1 MKLRNYFFGALAC
14 LALASCSSDDDAI
27 DSGQETG
34 GKYISVN
41 IATSGTT
48 RGTAGGYEAGITE
61 PDENNITNII
71 LVFYNGNNFLSA
83 DEATIKTSSEGSY
96 DPNVEAIAT
105 ATAYSVPSATNGE
118 PNRIV
123 AIING
128 GSLITEGNLNMEK
141 PNLEVLQKK
150 IADYGAK
157 TSGKF
162 VMSNSV
168 WEDNNGYTTVTSSNF
183 FASTDL
189 AEASPVDIYVERVNA
204 KVEMTFASGFTT
216 QSSIVYYQDGTNA
229 EVYPIPVK
237 FNLSCT
243 ADNSYLVK
251 QLPSGTDWQN
261 GWDWNSSDDKR
272 SFWAKSSATD
282 NQFTHYKYTNDTGE
296 NIGVSVGTVTPA
308 TPPQAI
314 SGKTNHS
321 LALTITE
328 TGKFYCLE
336 NTLQEKLTKALI
348 TTQFHTWNS
357 STSTLEPYYGD
368 ILNWHSTNYNSK
380 SAYLEAVKTEINNYI
395 NGATALTLKLIRKDK
410 YSDVTG
416 AKQWEV
422 VADIVETSA
431 TLSLKSNSENISIDD
446 LEKILRGVSVDSK
459 YDDVKDYL
467 NSTAKFWGSGRAYY
481 YVDIEHFGIEA
492 SGTAYGVVRN
502 HIYRLEFQ
510 SMKGLGSP
518 VYDPDPEYDPTKPE
532 DPDPTDPS
540 TPETEDDPKDPDG
553 PEPDE
558 EEPIIPD
565 TPDETEKYLS
575 AKINILKWRIVNQ
588 SGIELGK

>member
-48 RGTAGGYEAGITE
+48 RGTAGDYEAGIAD
-61 PDENNITNII
+61 PDENQITNII
-71 LVFYNGNNFLSA
+71 LVFYNGDSFLSA
-83 DEATIKTSSEGSY
+83 DQADIVSGSNTEG
-96 DPNVEAIAT
+96 DFAPNVEAVAK
-105 ATAYSVPSATNGE
+105 ATAYSVPSETNGE

-128 GSLITEGNLNMEK
+128 GTLITEAGLNMEK
-141 PNLEVLQKK
+141 PSLTILQNK
-150 IADYGAK
+150 IENYGAK
-157 TSGKF
+157 TAGTF

-168 WEDNNGYTTVTSSNF
+168 WKENSGYTAVSSSNF

-229 EVYPIPVK
+229 EVYPIPVN

-251 QLPSGTDWQN
+251 QLPSGTDWQT
-261 GWDWNSSDDKR
+261 GWEWNSSDNKR
-272 SFWAKSSATD
+272 SFWAKSSAKD
-282 NQFTHYKYTNDTGE
+282 NEFTHYTYTNSTGS
-296 NIGVSVGTVTPA
+296 NIGVSVGTITPA
-308 TPPQAI
+308 TPQPI
-314 SGKTNHS
+314 SGKTNHN
-321 LALTITE
+321 LELTISK

-357 STSTLEPYYGD
+357 STSELEPYYGD

-395 NGATALTLKLIRKDK
+395 EGATGLTLKLVRKDK

-431 TLSLKSNSENISIDD
+431 TLSLKSNSENISIED
-446 LEKILRGVSVDSK
+446 LEKILRGVSVASK
-459 YDDVKDYL
+459 YDAVKDYL

-481 YVDIEHFGIEA
+481 YVDIEHFGTA
-492 SGTAYGVVRN
+492 SGTEYGVVRN

-518 VYDPDPEYDPTKPE
+518 VYDPDDEYDPTGP
-532 DPDPTDPS
+532 DDDDPTDP
-540 TPETEDDPKDPDG
+540 TIPEGGDNPDDPDG
-553 PEPDE
+553 PEKDE
-558 EEPIIPD
+558 EEEIIPD

-588 SGIELGK
+588 SGIDLGK